1 MPHIVMTVS
10 GSNTD
15 MWNTAPP
22 QPAGVA
28 SALAAAFPN
37 LFYWQ
42 PVGNYPASVFPMG
55 PSVDAGVAELN
66 RLCTQVNPPDGQPSY
81 PDNSIILLGYS
92 QGAIVVCKFLQTIAW
107 QNPQLANRIVAVA
120 VWGNPLRLPGFASG
134 NQFAGWP
141 LPGNVDGVV
150 TGGISGPACLM
161 PADVAPHLSAPVT
174 HFWGDFVNTIGNGN
188 DIYTDAP
195 IGTDPWN
202 NEADPGRIETEI
214 YNIVQNANSPDIF
227 AILREALR
235 LVNPTTTVAE
245 IIAITEAIY
254 NGGMFLVAGPT
265 AAHYTYDT
273 TPIYNFVAL
282 AGQETPPFL
291 GSQVTSPNV

>member
-1 MPHIVMTVS
+1 VMTVS
-10 GSNTD
+10 GSNVD

-28 SALAAAFPN
+28 SALASAFPN

-66 RLCTQVNPPDGQPSY
+66 RLCTQVNPQDGQPSY

-92 QGAIVVCKFLQTIAW
+92 QGAIVVCEFLQRIAW
-107 QNPQLANRIVAVA
+107 RNPQIANRIAAVA
-120 VWGNPLRLPGFASG
+120 VWGNPCRLPGFASG

-141 LPGNVDGVV
+141 MPADVNGYL
-150 TGGISGPACLM
+150 TGGISGPACM
-161 PADVAPHLSAPVT
+161 RPEDVAPHLSSPVR

-188 DIYTDAP
+188 DIYAQAP
-195 IGTDPWN
+195 VGPDPWN
-202 NEADPGRIETEI
+202 NETDPGRIETEI
-214 YNIVQNANSPDIF
+214 YNIVQNANSPNIF
-227 AILREALR
+227 AIIRETLR
-235 LVNPTTTVAE
+235 LVNPQTSVAE

-254 NGGMFLVAGPT
+254 NGGMFLIAGPS

-273 TPIYNFVAL
+273 TPIYNFIAL

-291 GSQVTSPNV
+291 GSQVSGPVV